1 MRGTEEKGI
10 REGKTGWLEAGRLLG
25 EGMALYFTLR
35 WGGVSPP
42 PFTSLNL
49 SLSDGDH
56 PRNVMENRARV
67 AQRLGVELRDV
78 VFMRQVH
85 GTRVCRVFRGGRH
98 RERVVP
104 AADGLFTTRPGLVL
118 AALTADCVPLALGFP
133 SPRGVAMLHAGW
145 RGTINDIAG
154 EALRKLRAMGVSP
167 EEVRAVMGPAIG
179 PCCYAVDE
187 GRALLFVEKY
197 GEESGVVSGDGVSR
211 VDLFRANRI
220 NLLRAGLREENIH
233 QVGGCTCCDGDFFS
247 FRREGMTGRQGAFV
261 LLLPGERR

>member
-1 MRGTEEKGI
+1 MRKAEGKGI
-10 REGKTGWLEAGRLLG
+10 KEGNADWLEAGRLLG
-25 EGMALYFTLR
+25 EGMALYFTRR

-42 PFTSLNL
+42 PFASLNL
-49 SLSDGDH
+49 SVNNGDD
-56 PRNVMENRARV
+56 PRNVLENRSRV
-67 AQRLGVELRDV
+67 AERLGVELRDV

-85 GTRVCRVFRGGRH
+85 GTRVRRVLGGGRR

-145 RGTINDIAG
+145 RGTLNDIAG
-154 EALRKLRAMGVSP
+154 EALRRLRSLGVRP

-179 PCCYAVDE
+179 PCCYRVDK

-197 GEESGVVSGDGVSR
+197 GEESGVVTGDGER
-211 VDLFRANRI
+211 RLDLFRANRI
-220 NLLRAGLREENIH
+220 NLLRAGLREENILR
-233 QVGGCTCCDGDFFS
+233 VGGCTCCDEDFFS
-247 FRREGMTGRQGAFV
+247 FRREGVTGRQGAFV
-261 LLLPGERR
+261 FLLP